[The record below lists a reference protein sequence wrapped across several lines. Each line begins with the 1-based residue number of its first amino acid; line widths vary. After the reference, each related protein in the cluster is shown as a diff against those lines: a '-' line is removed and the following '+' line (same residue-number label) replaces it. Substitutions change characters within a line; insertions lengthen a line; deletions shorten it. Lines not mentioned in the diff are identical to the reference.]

1 MALKTRVIKIILAC
15 SVENA
20 ISHHVNWLLGY
31 GSKVFSKKYLLM
43 LEIHMTKINGISMI
57 DLFKEQIITKVKEQ
71 QQYFKENY

>member
-1 MALKTRVIKIILAC
+1 
-15 SVENA
+15 
-20 ISHHVNWLLGY
+20 LLGY

-57 DLFKEQIITKVKEQ
+57 DLFKERIITKVKEQ